1 MEISGDK
8 DAEEKYKMANKMFKE
23 KLLADAISV
32 ENSSEEINANAIK
45 DMIVTIEFKV
55 FVLKIE

>member
-1 MEISGDK
+1 
-8 DAEEKYKMANKMFKE
+8 MANKLFKE

-45 DMIVTIEFKV
+45 DMIVTSDFG
-55 FVLKIE
+55 FLT